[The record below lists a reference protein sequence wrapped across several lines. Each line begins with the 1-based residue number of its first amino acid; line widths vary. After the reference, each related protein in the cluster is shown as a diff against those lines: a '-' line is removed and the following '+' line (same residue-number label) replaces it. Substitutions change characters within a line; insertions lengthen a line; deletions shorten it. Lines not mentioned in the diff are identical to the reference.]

1 MMEFTPN
8 YCGKRGNIYI
18 IKLLNKRASDHIHE
32 IIPTTYQKYPSNTIL
47 NMQMF

>member
-8 YCGKRGNIYI
+8 YCGKRDNIYI
-18 IKLLNKRASDHIHE
+18 IKLLSKQGSDQIHE

-47 NMQMF
+47 NMLMF